1 MTGDYALCGWRV
13 RIDRPSTFAPPWI
26 GEDRPVDIT
35 IRHAAFS
42 PPSPPLLFESP
53 LVGVFAEGAIVLR
66 INPGLG
72 FLIEG
77 GARITVDATA
87 QTGEAEIATF
97 LFGQCLGFLALQ
109 RRQPA
114 LRAASVVRDGR
125 AVVLAGAAGVGKST
139 LAAALMAKGW
149 GLLADEV
156 TLIDPRTLLIPPA
169 FGRIKLWKDSATH
182 LGLEAAALPA
192 VRPGWNKGHAPY
204 GGHLAPAPVPLAAI
218 ILIEQAYTAKTAGID
233 KIAPREALAAL
244 NDQLHGGT
252 FAGALAARPACF
264 DLLTTLVGGVP
275 VFQLSRPWHGMTLAP
290 LVELLTA
297 EMAR

>member
-1 MTGDYALCGWRV
+1 MTSDYALCGWRV

-109 RRQPA
+109 RHQPA

-169 FGRIKLWKDSATH
+169 LGRIKLWKDSATL

-204 GGHLAPAPVPLAAI
+204 GGHLAPAAVPLAAI
-218 ILIEQAYTAKTAGID
+218 VLIERAYATRAPGITP
-233 KIAPREALAAL
+233 IRATEALTPL
-244 NDQLHGGT
+244 HDLLHGT
-252 FAGALAARPACF
+252 ILAGALAARPACF
-264 DLLTTLVGGVP
+264 DLLTRVVSRVP
-275 VFQLSRPWHGMTLAP
+275 VLRLSRPWHGMTVDA
-290 LVELLTA
+290 LVEMITA